1 MKLTRRNFLAAAP
14 LAIGAVLQ
22 FNGVA
27 FGQKAIRGGLFT
39 VPNLS
44 GDALAR
50 LTWDSFLPFVN
61 TDFTFGEGSNAVSLK
76 LVELT
81 DTKPAGK
88 RVRRGQESFM
98 LRFQGP
104 FNRPLTDR
112 TYSVNHFNL
121 GDFELFITNGGRVK
135 REQYYVAVINRIVS

>member
-27 FGQKAIRGGLFT
+27 LGQKSGSGLFAIPVLT
-39 VPNLS
+39 
-44 GDALAR
+44 GDALSR

-61 TDFTFGEGSNAVSLK
+61 TDFTFGEGSNAVSLR
-76 LVELT
+76 LVDMT

-88 RVRRGQESFM
+88 RVRRGQESFV
-98 LRFQGP
+98 LKFQGP
-104 FNRPLTDR
+104 FNQPLTAK
-112 TYSVNHFNL
+112 TYRVSHFNL
-121 GDFELFITNGGRVK
+121 GDFDLFITDGGRVK
-135 REQYYVAVINRIVS
+135 RQQYYTAVINRIVS